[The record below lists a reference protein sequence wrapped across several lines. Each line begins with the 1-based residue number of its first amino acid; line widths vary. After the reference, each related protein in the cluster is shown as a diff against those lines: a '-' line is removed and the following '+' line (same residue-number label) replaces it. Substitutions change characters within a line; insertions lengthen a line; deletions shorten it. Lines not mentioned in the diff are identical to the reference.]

1 MDQHRWRGDER
12 AERRLRRMT
21 SSALPWRAGGATI
34 GAEMASVP
42 MIASPDVVRR
52 ELQERVLAYVSRR
65 VRSRDDAEDIAQEV
79 MLRIHRHSAD
89 LEHVDR
95 MAAWVYRIAG
105 NAIADHYRRPARR
118 EVPSG
123 QAADVSESEVAPSE
137 GSVGEPSTDELRL
150 ELSQCLAPLID
161 RLAPA
166 YRQAIELTE
175 FGGVSQVDAAAQLG
189 LSVSGMK
196 ARVQRARV
204 QLRAL
209 LLECCHVELDGRRAV
224 TEIRSRSGKCGTCG
238 QSLR

>member
-1 MDQHRWRGDER
+1 
-12 AERRLRRMT
+12 
-21 SSALPWRAGGATI
+21 
-34 GAEMASVP
+34 
-42 MIASPDVVRR
+42 
-52 ELQERVLAYVSRR
+52 
-65 VRSRDDAEDIAQEV
+65 

-95 MAAWVYRIAG
+95 MASWVYRIAG

-123 QAADVSESEVAPSE
+123 QATDVPESEVAAWE
-137 GSVGEPSTDELRL
+137 GSVSEPSTDDLRL

-161 RLAPA
+161 RLPPT

-175 FGGVSQVDAAAQLG
+175 VGEVSQVDAAAQLG

-204 QLRAL
+204 QLRDL

-224 TEIRSRSGKCGTCG
+224 TGIQSRSGKCGTCG
-238 QSLR
+238 QSLK

>member
-1 MDQHRWRGDER
+1 
-12 AERRLRRMT
+12 MT
-21 SSALPWRAGGATI
+21 NAALPSRASSATI
-34 GAEMASVP
+34 GSAMRPVP
-42 MIASPDVVRR
+42 TTSPDLVRR
-52 ELQERVLAYVSRR
+52 ELHERVLGYVGRR

-123 QAADVSESEVAPSE
+123 QATDVPERNVAPSA
-137 GSVGEPSTDELRL
+137 GGVAEPSTDELRE
-150 ELSQCLAPLID
+150 ELAQCLAPLID

-166 YRQAIELTE
+166 YREAIELTE

-196 ARVQRARV
+196 ARVQRARR
-204 QLRAL
+204 QLREL
-209 LLECCHVELDGRRAV
+209 LLECCHVELDRRRAV
-224 TEIRSRSGKCGTCG
+224 TGIQSRGGVCGTCG
-238 QSLR
+238 RPLR

>member
-1 MDQHRWRGDER
+1 
-12 AERRLRRMT
+12 MT
-21 SSALPWRAGGATI
+21 NLALPWRASTATI
-34 GAEMASVP
+34 KFSMRPVTGT
-42 MIASPDVVRR
+42 ASPDLVRR
-52 ELQERVLAYVSRR
+52 ELHERVLGYVSRR
-65 VRSRDDAEDIAQEV
+65 VQRRDDAEDIAQEV

-118 EVPSG
+118 ELPSG
-123 QAADVSESEVAPSE
+123 QATDVAERDVAQPE
-137 GSVGEPSTDELRL
+137 GGVSEPSTDELRQ
-150 ELSQCLAPLID
+150 ELAQCLAPLID

-166 YRQAIELTE
+166 YREAIELTE

-196 ARVQRARV
+196 ARVQRARR
-204 QLRAL
+204 QLREL
-209 LLECCHVELDGRRAV
+209 LLECCHVELDRRRAV
-224 TEIRSRSGKCGTCG
+224 TGVKPRGRVCGTCG

>member
-1 MDQHRWRGDER
+1 
-12 AERRLRRMT
+12 
-21 SSALPWRAGGATI
+21 
-34 GAEMASVP
+34 MASVP
-42 MIASPDVVRR
+42 MIAAPDVVRR
-52 ELQERVLAYVSRR
+52 ELHERVLAYVSRR

-89 LEHVDR
+89 VEHVDR

-123 QAADVSESEVAPSE
+123 QATDVFESEVAPFE
-137 GSVGEPSTDELRL
+137 ASVGEPSREQLRL

-161 RLAPA
+161 RLPPA

-175 FGGVSQVDAAAQLG
+175 FGGVSQVDAAAKLG

-204 QLRAL
+204 QLRDL

-224 TEIRSRSGKCGTCG
+224 TQVRSRSGKCGTCG

>member
-21 SSALPWRAGGATI
+21 SAALPWRAGGGTI
-34 GAEMASVP
+34 GADMASVP

-52 ELQERVLAYVSRR
+52 ELHERVLGYVGRR
-65 VRSRDDAEDIAQEV
+65 VRSRDDAEDITQEV

-123 QAADVSESEVAPSE
+123 QATDVPESGVAPSE
-137 GSVGEPSTDELRL
+137 NSMGEPDTAELRRGVDL
-150 ELSQCLAPLID
+150 TDAAELGELD
-161 RLAPA
+161 RLPI
-166 YRQAIELTE
+166 RGRKPIDQRR
-175 FGGVSQVDAAAQLG
+175 
-189 LSVSGMK
+189 K
-196 ARVQRARV
+196 AV
-204 QLRAL
+204 
-209 LLECCHVELDGRRAV
+209 
-224 TEIRSRSGKCGTCG
+224 
-238 QSLR
+238 